1 MELDSIMA
9 RLRQQA
15 QTIRSLVEGVGNVQA
30 RWKPTPD
37 AWSILEVVN
46 HLYDE
51 EREDFRARVEHILQR
66 ADQPAPPIDPQ
77 GWVTQRQYNQRD
89 LAESLHNFLAERQQS
104 LAWLMTLTAADWR
117 RAYQAPWGALHA
129 GDVLAAWAAHDLLH
143 ARQLFELNY
152 LHGAL
157 SAQPY
162 SVEYA
167 GEW

>member
-1 MELDSIMA
+1 MQPERVITH
-9 RLRQQA
+9 LRQRA
-15 QTIRSLVEGVGNVQA
+15 QTIRSLVEGVGDEQA
-30 RWKPTPD
+30 RWKPTPN

-51 EREDFRARVEHILQR
+51 EREDFRARVDHILYR

-89 LAESLHNFLAERQQS
+89 LAESLDNFLAEREQS
-104 LAWLMTLTAADWR
+104 LVWLATLAAVDWE

-143 ARQLFELNY
+143 ARQLVELHY

-157 SAQPY
+157 NSQPF

>member
-1 MELDSIMA
+1 MQLDQIVT

-15 QTIRSLVEGVGNVQA
+15 QVIRSLVEGVGDEQA

-51 EREDFRARVEHILQR
+51 EREDFRARVDHILQR
-66 ADQPAPPIDPQ
+66 AEQAAPPIDPQ

-89 LAESLHNFLAERQQS
+89 LAESLDNFLVERQQS
-104 LAWLMTLTAADWR
+104 LAWLMTLSSADWG

-143 ARQLFELNY
+143 MRQLVELHY
-152 LHGAL
+152 QYGAQNVL
-157 SAQPY
+157 PF
-162 SVEYA
+162 SVGYA
-167 GEW
+167 GDW